1 MSSIEILRNKGRLA
15 QYKEDAAK
23 LKLKIEGLRDSIRM
37 NLDEFEAVEDLPLD
51 LVVAQSVEANALQI
65 DLIEVNGKIK
75 AINKALRR

>member
-1 MSSIEILRNKGRLA
+1 MSSIEIFRNKGRLA

-51 LVVAQSVEANALQI
+51 LVVEQSVEANALQI